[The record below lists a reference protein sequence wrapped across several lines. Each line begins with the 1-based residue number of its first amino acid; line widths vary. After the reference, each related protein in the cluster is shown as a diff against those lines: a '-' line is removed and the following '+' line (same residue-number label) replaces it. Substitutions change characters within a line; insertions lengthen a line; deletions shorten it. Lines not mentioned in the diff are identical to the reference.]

1 MKKYAIKGR
10 KQAMKFLH
18 LSDLHLGKRVHNFSM
33 IDDQKYILE
42 EILKIADEEKV
53 TGVIIAGDV
62 YDKPVPSAESV
73 ALFDDFLV
81 RLAKRNLQVFVISGN
96 HDSPE
101 RIAFGER
108 LMRHSNVFLSP
119 VYRGDIEPII
129 LEDEYGSVFV
139 YMLPFIKPV
148 HVKHFLEETQID
160 DYTEAMQSVI
170 SHMNI
175 DTRERNIL
183 VAHQFVTGA
192 VKSESEEISVG
203 GLDNVDASVFAPF
216 DYVALGHIHRAQ
228 KIGKETIRYCGTPLK
243 YSFAEAEHKKSVTLF
258 ELSEKGEVKI
268 CTKELKPMRDM
279 IKIQG
284 FFGELI
290 SSDFYEKIDKDS
302 YVQIT
307 LFDENDVPNAF
318 GRLAVIYPNLMQLK
332 YDNKRTRESGEIV
345 DSAESLSLSPE
356 NLFAQFYE
364 EMNQQPLTK
373 EQAEYMQDKIEE
385 IWGNKV

>member
-1 MKKYAIKGR
+1 
-10 KQAMKFLH
+10 MKFLH

-175 DTRERNIL
+175 DSRERNIL

-258 ELSEKGEVKI
+258 ELTEKGEVKI

>member
-1 MKKYAIKGR
+1 
-10 KQAMKFLH
+10 MKFLH

-258 ELSEKGEVKI
+258 ELTEKGEVKI